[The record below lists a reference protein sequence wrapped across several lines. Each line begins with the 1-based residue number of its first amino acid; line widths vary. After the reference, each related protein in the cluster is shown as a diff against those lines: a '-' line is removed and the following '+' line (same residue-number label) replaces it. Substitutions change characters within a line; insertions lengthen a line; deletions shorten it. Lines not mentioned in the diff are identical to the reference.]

1 MKILQLCHK
10 IPYPPV
16 DGGCIAINN
25 ITQGLLAA
33 GHQVKVVAV
42 STPKHPVNKA
52 ELPADYVANT
62 GLETIFI
69 DTTPRFFPALKAL
82 LQNKSYHV
90 SRFFSKEMAKKLTEI
105 LQKETFDIVQLESVF
120 VAPYIPVIRQH
131 SKARIVLRT
140 HNIEHQIW
148 DRMVQHAKNPFR
160 KLGLSILARKLKQY
174 ELSLFGKVDGFMAI
188 SAPDYQYFHELFPKT
203 CGTVIPFG
211 VDVDRYEP
219 EEDYI
224 PSDEPE
230 LFHIGSMNWL
240 PNVEGIEWFLDEVW
254 DKILEKFPEVTFTIA
269 GHNIPDSLKH
279 ITIPNVMVEEDV
291 PDANEFMLSHDIMVV
306 PLLSGSG
313 VRVKIIEAM
322 ALGKTVITT
331 TVGAEGIDAINGVQL
346 LIANTPDEFVTALD
360 KCIKTPDLCKIIGEN
375 AREFIQLHHNLE
387 VISRQII
394 EFFEALSS
402 HTC

>member
-1 MKILQLCHK
+1 MNILYITHCDPRATDSGSAQRSHYLWNVLKRIGTVYTVFNVGAKAPVTYDEGDRICSASFAPDGYFSLRLDAGINRIFSPFVWPFRNRRILRRKMPWKGVVFDLVVVRYLGHVALTNAWMFGDVYVD
-10 IPYPPV
+10 IDDLPSESFSTIRRNRLLPPLGWLGSKLV
-16 DGGCIAINN
+16 SWWQRYILSKCKAAWIANSD
-25 ITQGLLAA
+25 QMP
-33 GHQVKVVAV
+33 VVAPMCRCEALPNLPMPL
-42 STPKHPVNKA
+42 SGGYKVN
-52 ELPADYVANT
+52 
-62 GLETIFI
+62 G
-69 DTTPRFFPALKAL
+69 R
-82 LQNKSYHV
+82 
-90 SRFFSKEMAKKLTEI
+90 
-105 LQKETFDIVQLESVF
+105 QK
-120 VAPYIPVIRQH
+120 
-131 SKARIVLRT
+131 
-140 HNIEHQIW
+140 HQI
-148 DRMVQHAKNPFR
+148 MTV
-160 KLGLSILARKLKQY
+160 GLMSY
-174 ELSLFGKVDGFMAI
+174 E
-188 SAPDYQYFHELFPKT
+188 PNYE
-203 CGTVIPFG
+203 G
-211 VDVDRYEP
+211 VD
-219 EEDYI
+219 
-224 PSDEPE
+224 
-230 LFHIGSMNWL
+230 
-240 PNVEGIEWFLDEVW
+240 WFLDEVW